1 MGTLSVD
8 KLVKTST
15 GAAEF
20 TLPATDGTAGQVW
33 QTDGSGQLS
42 AGNISGISVA
52 ATTLTASGATT
63 LSGATTVSGAFT
75 SLGIDDNAVTTA
87 ITIDGSQN
95 VSVPQKIFVGGAT
108 TSIPVSNGQQNW
120 VQQHEASN
128 RGGTTWFST
137 HNSSASAESVF
148 AKGRSGTL
156 GNFTIVQD
164 NDNLGRITW
173 GADDGV
179 DMNSVAAQLS
189 VQIDGTPGAN
199 DTPGRMTFA
208 TTPDGSA
215 SPTEKLR
222 INSVG
227 NMILSGSGSVGISY
241 VTIADDAVASFT
253 PGSNRGMI
261 FAGGSSTHMGAA
273 GYVCINGGSQ
283 ESYLLLN
290 SAGTFAVGTGVPTG
304 TTGTDVRFNIF
315 AASDGKIYFENRLGG
330 SFTVWYFTMGLPW

>member
-20 TLPATDGTAGQVW
+20 TLPATDGSASNPLI
-33 QTDGSGQLS
+33 TDGSGQLS
-42 AGNISGISVA
+42 FGGISGISVA
-52 ATTLTASGATT
+52 ATTLTA
-63 LSGATTVSGAFT
+63 SGAFT

-137 HNSSASAESVF
+137 HNSNAAAESVF

-156 GNFTIVQD
+156 GNYTIVQD
-164 NDNLGRITW
+164 DDNLGRITW
-173 GADDGV
+173 CADDGV
-179 DMNSVAAQLS
+179 DMNSVAAQMS
-189 VQIDGTPGAN
+189 VAIDGTPGAN

-304 TTGTDVRFNIF
+304 TTGTDARFNIF